1 MNFPRL
7 KYTIA
12 FAFMLFALSNFAQSK
27 ADSLLRVIERSTDK
41 EKANLYCK
49 LAWEYF
55 GNDYD
60 KFSHYSNE
68 GYKAALKSNSLYY
81 QAFAM
86 RQIGI
91 YHDINGDA
99 KKSIYYIDSALSIN
113 RKIKDEG
120 GIIACLSSLGIVHYN
135 AGNLQKALPLY
146 IESLDYYEKKNDLKY
161 QAYFA
166 GNIGGIYRAMGDKQ
180 NEKIYYEKAVELA
193 EKSGNKKSMAI
204 AYNNIGACYMAEGN
218 FDKAESTFLKGLEL
232 KEELKESQG
241 ISYSLHSLA
250 ELYNKKKDYAKAK
263 PIAERILKINETT
276 KDKKLQIFALVDLG
290 EVNLN
295 LKDTVEAEKN
305 YLKAYELSKESEN
318 MHSMMDAAYALSK
331 IKNAKK
337 DYKNSL
343 FYFNEYSIAKDSVFQ
358 SEKFKSINEMQSK
371 YESEKKEQ
379 QITLLNKEKLLKD
392 AELRR
397 SNAERMHKIQ
407 ELELSNKEKEMKD
420 ILLQKSEVENQAK
433 AKENEMLKL
442 DQKMKESE
450 LARAE
455 AEKKQADEL
464 SKRRT
469 QQLYGMIGVSLLVLA
484 MLFLIFRGYRQKQ
497 KANKELTEKN
507 DLINQQKKEVEH
519 QKELVDEKNKEITD
533 SINYAKRL
541 QEAILPP
548 LAAIQQTF
556 PDSFVLYKPKD
567 IVAGDFYWMHEAIDE
582 TGNKKTFIAA
592 ADCTG
597 HGVPGAMVS
606 VVCSN
611 ALNRTVKEF
620 GITETGKILDK
631 VRELVI
637 ETFEKS
643 VSEVKDGMDI
653 SLMCIENHDSQ
664 KNTTKITWSGANNPL
679 WYTSSASVHQSSDK
693 ENANP
698 NNLSP
703 EALEG
708 REATIVEVKADKQP
722 IGKYDALNPFTTHH
736 LELPKNTSFYMFTD
750 GYADQFGGEKGK
762 KFKYKQLVDKLA
774 SIQHLKMQEQH
785 EMLDKTFENWKNQLE
800 QIDDVC
806 IIGIRL

>member
-1 MNFPRL
+1 MFNFGGLFTFIVMNFPGF

-27 ADSLLRVIERSTDK
+27 ADSLLKVIETSTDK

-55 GNDYD
+55 GKDYD
-60 KFSHYSNE
+60 KFNQYSTE
-68 GYKAALKSNSLYY
+68 GYKVALKSKSLYY
-81 QAFAM
+81 QAYAM

-91 YHDINGDA
+91 YHDVNGDA
-99 KKSIYYIDSALSIN
+99 KKSIYYIDSALKIN
-113 RKIKDEG
+113 RKINDEG

-135 AGNLQKALPLY
+135 AGNYSKALPLY
-146 IESLDYYEKKNDLKY
+146 IESLEYYEKTNDLKY

-166 GNIGGIYRAMGDKQ
+166 GNIGGIYRSLGDKP
-180 NEKIYYEKAVELA
+180 NTKIYYEKAVELA
-193 EKSGNKKSMAI
+193 EKSQSKKSMAI
-204 AYNNIGACYMAEGN
+204 AYNNLGSEYYAEGDY
-218 FDKAESTFLKGLEL
+218 DKAEVMLKKGLQL

-250 ELYNKKKDYAKAK
+250 ELYNRKKDYPKAK
-263 PIAERILKINETT
+263 EIAERILAINETT
-276 KDKKLQIFALVDLG
+276 KDKKLQIYALEDLG
-290 EVNLN
+290 DVNLN
-295 LKDTVEAEKN
+295 LKDTIAAEKY
-305 YLKAYELSKESEN
+305 YLKAYQLSKESEN
-318 MHSMMDAAYALSK
+318 MQTLMNAAYSLSK
-331 IKNAKK
+331 IHNSRK

-343 FYFNEYSIAKDSVFQ
+343 FYYNEYAVAKDSVFQ
-358 SEKFKSINEMQSK
+358 GEKFKSINEMQSK

-379 QITLLNKEKLLKD
+379 QIALLSKEKLLKD

-407 ELELSNKEKEMKD
+407 QLELSEKEKEMKD
-420 ILLQKSEVENQAK
+420 ILLQKSQIENDAK
-433 AKENEMLKL
+433 AKENEVLKL

-469 QQLYGMIGVSLLVLA
+469 QQLYGMIGVSLLVLC

-582 TGNKKTFIAA
+582 AGNKKTFIAA

-653 SLMCIENHDSQ
+653 SLMCIENHDSEN
-664 KNTTKITWSGANNPL
+664 NTTKITWSGANNPL
-679 WYTSSASVHQSSDK
+679 WYIEKDVSSSAV
-693 ENANP
+693 ENRQII
-698 NNLSP
+698 
-703 EALEG
+703 E
-708 REATIVEVKADKQP
+708 IKADKQP
-722 IGKYDALNPFTTHH
+722 IGKYDALNPFTTHQ

-762 KFKYKQLVDKLA
+762 KFKYKQLVDKIS

-785 EMLDKTFENWKNQLE
+785 EMLNKTFENWKDKLE

-806 IIGIRL
+806 VIGIRL